1 MAPALEALASTFQE
15 ETVRVPG
22 AVVDR
27 VSTPK
32 SVEALGELVRAASED
47 RTGLL
52 LMGGRT
58 RLDLANP
65 ASSLGLGVSLT
76 GLSGIDE
83 FDPDEG
89 VLHAAAGTPIQAIR
103 ETVAAEGWEL
113 PLDSPGRTSTVGGTL
128 ATAVMG
134 PRAHAFGPVKD
145 AILGL
150 DVVGGDGVPTKCG
163 GRVVKNVTGYD
174 LAKLYC
180 GSFGT
185 LAILTGAW
193 LRLRPAPAVRRTFE
207 APMPV
212 EGAAFEAVRKLGE
225 RPSVRAAIWQE
236 SAVRPGEA
244 RMLLEL
250 GGSPAGVEAD
260 LAAFRE
266 VGRFEEADASSVD
279 HVRDA
284 WVTSAKDVA
293 IRARVLGTNVA
304 EWKAAA
310 LAAGLEVSVE
320 TGLGVLRASGEL
332 PSAEVLLGLRERAI
346 RHGGFA
352 TFERLPEAWRA
363 EVDVFGDVGAG
374 AGIVAALGARFDPN
388 GILNPG
394 RFVARGAAGGGS

>member
-1 MAPALEALASTFQE
+1 MGAALEALAATCRE

-27 VSTPK
+27 VATPE
-32 SVEALGELVRAASED
+32 SVDSLGELVRAASED

-65 ASSLGLGVSLT
+65 AGALGLGISLA

-89 VLHAAAGTPIQAIR
+89 VLHAGAGTPIEVIR

-113 PLDSPGRTSTVGGTL
+113 PLDTPGLASTVGGTL
-128 ATAVMG
+128 ASAVMG

-150 DVVGGDGVPTKCG
+150 EVVGGDGVATKCG

-185 LAILTGAW
+185 LAIVTGAW

-207 APMPV
+207 AEMPA
-212 EGAAFEAVRKLGE
+212 GNAAFEAVRKLGE
-225 RPSVRAAIWQE
+225 RPSVRAVIWRE
-236 SAVRPGEA
+236 RPEETGGA
-244 RMLLEL
+244 SLLLEL

-266 VGRFEEADASSVD
+266 AGAFEEADPSSVD
-279 HVRDA
+279 HARDA
-284 WVTSAKDVA
+284 RVTSAPDVS

-310 LAAGLEVSVE
+310 LEAGLEMSAE
-320 TGLGVLRASGEL
+320 PGLGVVRASGRL
-332 PSAEVLLGLRERAI
+332 SSVEVLLGLREQAVRF
-346 RHGGFA
+346 GGSA
-352 TFERLPEAWRA
+352 TFERIPEAWRA
-363 EVDVFGDVGAG
+363 EVDVFGDVGGA
-374 AGIVAALGARFDPN
+374 AGIVAALGARFDPS